1 MGNIA
6 PYKKDFN
13 HNMHRR
19 KRGHDYRA
27 PWKYHITIGKDPSC
41 PDFSRLVWREL
52 TPEGV
57 KVDYSQIGYEVWRGI
72 SRISEIE
79 PKIQLYRYV
88 IMPDHIHILLRV
100 RERMEK
106 VLGEVIHS
114 FKSEITSSLRKIQ
127 GSPDFVVFTE
137 NYNDRIIYSHRN
149 LNAVYDYIR
158 QNPYRLAVR
167 RERPDFFSKRR
178 GLMVGEREVQGYGNL
193 FLLRNPF
200 KMALV
205 VHRADTE
212 EDFNRKL
219 EDCLY
224 FAANGGVVV
233 SAFIS
238 AREKQIRRE
247 VEAAGGRVI
256 LVHDRPL
263 LEREKPGK
271 HDFELCCNGQLLMI
285 SPVSYL
291 DLPRAEH
298 PPRWQCLEM
307 NKLAEEIAKN

>member
-27 PWKYHITIGKDPSC
+27 PWKYHITIGKAPSC
-41 PDFSRLVWREL
+41 PDFSRLVWKEL

-57 KVDYSQIGYEVWRGI
+57 KVDYSQIGYEIWRGI
-72 SRISEIE
+72 SRISVLE
-79 PKIQLYRYV
+79 PKIQIYRYV

-100 RERMEK
+100 KERMEHP
-106 VLGEVIHS
+106 LGDVIND
-114 FKSEITSSLRKIQ
+114 FKSGITSNLRK
-127 GSPDFVVFTE
+127 SFANTEFAVFTE
-137 NYNDRIIYSHRN
+137 NYNDRIIYAHRN
-149 LNAVYDYIR
+149 LDSVFDYIR

-178 GLMVGEREVQGYGNL
+178 GLMIGGTEVQGYGNL

-200 KMALV
+200 KMSLV

-212 EDFNRKL
+212 EDFNRKM

-224 FAANGGVVV
+224 FASNGGVVV

-263 LEREKPGK
+263 QDREKPGK
-271 HDFELCCNGQLLMI
+271 HDFELCCKGELLML

-291 DLPRAEH
+291 DLPKVEH
-298 PPRWQCLEM
+298 PPRWQCLDM
-307 NKLAEEIAKN
+307 NKLAETIAGN